1 MRSTEHRHARA
12 RARFTT
18 TAVLAR
24 TDGGIS
30 KAQFAI
36 THRFARSCSIKS
48 FGTKPCNFWKIPI
61 SSRTSSRRLDV
72 AQKAS
77 PTKRRQEG
85 LQRDLTR
92 VRKSI
97 ERLMTAYQEELLSL
111 DELRSR
117 MPDLRQRERAMQA
130 ELQSIATQTQDRA
143 AYLRLAETLSAF
155 LSRLR
160 STAKTLDITER

>member
-1 MRSTEHRHARA
+1 MWLCALQNIDTHE
-12 RARFTT
+12 
-18 TAVLAR
+18 LAQDLLLPLFR
-24 TDGGIS
+24 LGPMEVV
-30 KAQFAI
+30 AI

-77 PTKRRQEG
+77 PTKRRPEG
-85 LQRDLTR
+85 LQRELTR

-97 ERLMTAYQEELLSL
+97 ERLMAAYQEEFLSL

-117 MPDLRQRERAMQA
+117 MPNLRQRERAMQT

-155 LSRLR
+155 LSRR
-160 STAKTLDITER
+160 NRKTADFVSS